1 MLQLERMVKKLIYI
15 IVELGLKL
23 QAITLIFMLLAA
35 TGLEVLGVGI
45 VLPVLLLLFNDQAD
59 TKMLN
64 IGAGLIG
71 KGRQLIGADSHD
83 MIVIGFLIL
92 IVAYAIKAFFLSFLS
107 FRQSYFTFLVQT
119 RLSEKLFS
127 KYLQMPYTD
136 FIQRNSAIMIRN
148 ITNEISIFTNNAIF
162 IGLSLLAEL
171 LVLVSIAILLLYI
184 EPLGSLVALL
194 SIGSVSICFRLL
206 TRKQV
211 SRWGRDRQTADGH
224 RMAIVQQSLHGIKEL
239 RVFNKEEYAFNS
251 FRQFDHQMADTWRK
265 EQTLRQM
272 PRIWLEFVAVGGL
285 VTLAFIM
292 MGSGMEGA
300 TLAGKLGIFA
310 AAAFRLLP
318 SMTRILNGLQ
328 SMRFGLPVI
337 NTLYDELMK
346 QGSLNIK
353 GASIETPVKRC
364 QNGFICFENV
374 SFSYPSS
381 NHKCLY
387 DITLNINEG
396 ECIGIIG
403 SSGSG
408 KSTLLD
414 IIVGLLDPT
423 HGRVLVDG
431 KDISS
436 SGHLQSWRNKIG
448 YVSQH
453 VYLFDDSIRNNV
465 AFGVTRESQ
474 DEKMI
479 TSCLMKAQMSHF
491 VNSLP
496 NGIDE
501 IIGDRGI
508 RMSGGQRQRIGIARA
523 LYRNPSLLILD
534 EGTSALDNM
543 TERDLIEAI
552 KGIKGQCTI
561 IMVAH
566 RLSTVAVCDRIIELE
581 NGAIHTVGAP
591 NDILSGRAEQGL

>member
-1 MLQLERMVKKLIYI
+1 MGNKLLYI
-15 IVELGLKL
+15 INELGLRWK
-23 QAITLIFMLLAA
+23 AITLLLMLLVA
-35 TGLEVLGVGI
+35 TGLEVLSVGI
-45 VLPVLLLLFNDQAD
+45 VLPALLLL
-59 TKMLN
+59 LN
-64 IGAGLIG
+64 AQTDSKASFGVGLVG
-71 KGRQLIGADSHD
+71 KAQQFVGADPQG
-83 MIVIGFLIL
+83 MILLGLMIL
-92 IVAYAIKAFFLSFLS
+92 VVVYAFKALFLSFLS

-119 RLSEKLFS
+119 KLSEKLFS
-127 KYLQMPYTD
+127 KYLKMPYAD
-136 FIQRNSAIMIRN
+136 FIQYNSAIMIRN
-148 ITNEISIFTNNAIF
+148 ITNEISHFTNNAIF
-162 IGLSLLAEL
+162 IGLSLVAEL
-171 LVLVSIAILLLYI
+171 LVLVGLSILLLYI
-184 EPLGSLVALL
+184 EPIGSCVALVSL
-194 SIGSVSICFRLL
+194 GSVSFLFRFL
-206 TRKQV
+206 TSKRV
-211 SRWGRDRQTADGH
+211 SRWGRERQLADGH
-224 RMAIVQQSLHGIKEL
+224 RMATVQQSLHGIKEL
-239 RVFNKEEYAFNS
+239 RVFNKEDYTFNL
-251 FRQFDHQMADTWRK
+251 FRQFDHKTADSWRK
-265 EQTLRQM
+265 EQTLRQL

-285 VTLAFIM
+285 VTLTFFM
-292 MGSGMEGA
+292 MGSGLERA
-300 TLAGKLGIFA
+300 TLVGKLGIFA

-337 NTLYDELMK
+337 NTLYDELVK
-346 QGSLNIK
+346 QEFVYPKDAGIGPS
-353 GASIETPVKRC
+353 VK
-364 QNGFICFENV
+364 QYPDGFICFENV
-374 SFSYPSS
+374 SFSYPTASRP
-381 NHKCLY
+381 CLS
-387 DITLNINEG
+387 DINLTIYAG

-414 IIVGLLDPT
+414 IIVGLLAPS
-423 HGRVLVDG
+423 HGCLFVDG

-453 VYLFDDSIRNNV
+453 AYLFDDSIRNNV

-479 TSCLMKAQMSHF
+479 ASCLMKAQMSHF

-581 NGAIHTVGAP
+581 NGAIHSVGAP
-591 NDILSGRAEQGL
+591 KDILSGRAEQGL